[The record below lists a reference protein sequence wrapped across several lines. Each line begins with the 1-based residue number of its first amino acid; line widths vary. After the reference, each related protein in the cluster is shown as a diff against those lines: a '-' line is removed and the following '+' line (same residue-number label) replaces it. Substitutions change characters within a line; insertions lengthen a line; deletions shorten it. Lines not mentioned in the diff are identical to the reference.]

1 MNNRKIKEI
10 VKRILKESVDQSKVD
25 QIVKNLKDS
34 TSQYSWTF
42 GAGTDEDAAINAIK
56 GIPDLE
62 TASAVNDKYNLRSF
76 VDDEFNFDKDDDWG
90 YVQQIFDHLDS
101 LGVNVINATDQ
112 NTFDFDFSG
121 SGSSG
126 GGGNQTTSPIINNPE
141 KEQEVIVKKGGCKQA
156 PSLDSICSGSSYLK
170 NCMKGDSV
178 NPVQEFL
185 ISKGFVSVSKTGK
198 VDGIYGPM
206 TKAMVMKYQVTVGLK
221 ADGILGPQTIST
233 MGICKKSNLT
243 TDPPLSSSTITNV
256 GGTVVPPKPSVI
268 TNPDGNDVVETLC
281 NIDDKQVIRAYNS
294 IKENMRSDDPSFLR
308 RECRI
313 VINYQI
319 NSDTHCDNLQDV
331 ICFCGTKASSGEDG
345 YAYMGDKKK
354 YLKNYV
360 STYCKSDFTQDETQT
375 AVLDGGNSNVIIPG
389 CATPGSVISILQ
401 QEDDEISKD
410 DCMILFSEAVNWYNS
425 WKKCERKEH
434 SANPSYKSKC
444 FSCLN
449 KFNFNWKDLG
459 SGENK
464 VVKMY
469 GFNKREINKKQRRE
483 LPRMESIEA
492 LNRALLMMNYDMNKT
507 LTENKETITKNDKT
521 GKRI

>member
-1 MNNRKIKEI
+1 MNDRDIKKIL
-10 VKRILKESVDQSKVD
+10 KRILKESVDQSKVD
-25 QIVKNLKDS
+25 QIVDKIKDS
-34 TSQYSWTF
+34 SSEFSWSF
-42 GAGTDEDAAINAIK
+42 GIGTDEDDAIAAIK
-56 GIPDLE
+56 EIPDLE
-62 TASAVNDKYNLRSF
+62 TARAVNDKYNLRSF
-76 VDDEFNFDKDDDWG
+76 VDDEFNFKDGEDWG
-90 YVQQIFDHLDS
+90 FVKQIFSHLTS
-101 LGVNVINATDQ
+101 LGVNVVNPNDQ
-112 NTFDFDFSG
+112 NTFDFNFGG
-121 SGSSG
+121 SGNEGSG
-126 GGGNQTTSPIINNPE
+126 QNTPVVNPE

-156 PSLDSICSGSSYLK
+156 PSLESICSGKSYLK

-206 TKAMVMKYQVTVGLK
+206 TKAMVMKYQTTVGLK

-233 MGICKKSNLT
+233 MGICSKQNITILPVTSTNSGNT
-243 TDPPLSSSTITNV
+243 SSTITN
-256 GGTVVPPKPSVI
+256 T
-268 TNPDGNDVVETLC
+268 TNPNQTSSITGPDTEDVVETIC
-281 NIDDKQVIRAYNS
+281 DIKDKSVIRAYNS
-294 IKENMRSDDPSFLR
+294 IRENMRADDPSFLR
-308 RECRI
+308 RECKI
-313 VINYQI
+313 VINYQMD
-319 NSDTHCDNLQDV
+319 NETHCDNLQDV
-331 ICFCGTKASSGEDG
+331 ICFCGTKASSGDDG
-345 YAYMGDKKK
+345 YAYLGDKKK
-354 YLKNYV
+354 YLKGYV
-360 STYCKSDFTQDETQT
+360 SSYCKTDFTQDNSQPV
-375 AVLDGGNSNVIIPG
+375 VLDSGESNVIIPG

-401 QEDDEISKD
+401 QEDDNLSKD

-434 SANPSYKSKC
+434 SANPAYKAKC
-444 FSCLN
+444 FACLN
-449 KFNFNWKDLG
+449 KYNFNWKDLG

-507 LTENKETITKNDKT
+507 LTENKEIITKNDKT